1 MALVKTKE
9 VERRENNNFR
19 SAKGNKEEEKAS
31 SPLLSS
37 KEEEK
42 RISFVLRLG
51 RKIENFTPATK
62 LGHELT
68 LRERINLVNFRID
81 RCLPDRIENKL
92 CSDAEEPSKRGRYL
106 GYKARTRA
114 PTVLT
119 SCTYIRSI
127 PFPYIYSTPTPGIRL
142 EGSLKCAL
150 LEPDERVHN
159 PTSTQTTRA
168 KLDQFARLVG

>member
-42 RISFVLRLG
+42 RISFVLSLG

-68 LRERINLVNFRID
+68 LRERINLANFRID

-92 CSDAEEPSKRGRYL
+92 CSEEPSKRGRYL

>member
-9 VERRENNNFR
+9 VERRENNNFLVTR
-19 SAKGNKEEEKAS
+19 KGTKRKRK
-31 SPLLSS
+31 LLLLCSRQ
-37 KEEEK
+37 K
-42 RISFVLRLG
+42 RKRNGFHSSFVLVERL
-51 RKIENFTPATK
+51 KISRLQRNSATNS
-62 LGHELT
+62 LQ
-68 LRERINLVNFRID
+68 ERINLVNFRID